1 MPDHTCSN
9 QTRLLTQDSG
19 VSALC
24 KLSGA
29 TLHKMGS
36 VAWKTISPRHL
47 LMTFAPALSVL
58 LAITAASLFLG
69 VSMPNMTRDITAI
82 ANVHPLSGV
91 LSNLGI
97 LLWCVAAT
105 VCGFA

>member
-1 MPDHTCSN
+1 MPHNRSN
-9 QTRLLTQDSG
+9 PNRMLPRALVVPTLVKFLLPGLQKNRG
-19 VSALC
+19 IAL
-24 KLSGA
+24 
-29 TLHKMGS
+29 
-36 VAWKTISPRHL
+36 KTISPRHFSV
-47 LMTFAPALSVL
+47 TFAPALSVL
-58 LAITAASLFLG
+58 LAITAARLFLG